1 MIATIPDDVL
11 NGQKEL
17 SDYCNTMPRFY
28 GYIVGTM
35 FAFSIWQAKQNGDS
49 TISNEM
55 LWLNKNLNEIGF
67 GKSISI

>member
-1 MIATIPDDVL
+1 MIATIPDNVL

-35 FAFSIWQAKQNGDS
+35 FAFSIWKAKQNGDS
-49 TISNEM
+49 TISNEVNRF
-55 LWLNKNLNEIGF
+55 LENFSFSFI
-67 GKSISI
+67 